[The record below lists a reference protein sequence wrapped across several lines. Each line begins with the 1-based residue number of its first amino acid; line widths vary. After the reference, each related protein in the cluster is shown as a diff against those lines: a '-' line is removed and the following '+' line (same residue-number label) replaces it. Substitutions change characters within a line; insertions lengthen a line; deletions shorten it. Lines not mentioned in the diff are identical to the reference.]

1 MVCIRCKMLVKAE
14 IEAQGLHYEMV
25 EIGEALLR
33 DPVTKEQL
41 SGLNTALKK
50 AGLEILDPGKGQ
62 LVERI
67 KAVVIEMVHYSEE
80 PLRVNFSSFLAAKL
94 NYDYTYLSN
103 LFAAAH
109 GITLEHYIIAH
120 KIEKVKELLVYEGLT
135 LTDIAFK
142 LHYSSV
148 QHLSNQFKKA
158 TGFTP
163 THFKKVGEKR
173 FKEHDKL

>member
-14 IEAQGLHYEMV
+14 IEAQGLQYERV
-25 EIGEALLR
+25 EIGEALLI
-33 DPVTKEQL
+33 DPVSPVQL
-41 SGLNTALKK
+41 SALNTALMK
-50 AGLEILDPGKGQ
+50 AGLEILDPGKSQ

-67 KAVVIEMVHYSEE
+67 KAVVIELIHYREE
-80 PLRVNFSSFLAAKL
+80 PLQVNFSGFLAAKL

-109 GITLEHYIIAH
+109 GMTLEHYIIAH

-135 LTDIAFK
+135 LSDIAFK
-142 LHYSSV
+142 MHYSSV
-148 QHLSNQFKKA
+148 QHLSTQFKKV

-163 THFKKVGEKR
+163 SHFKKVGENR
-173 FKEHDKL
+173 FRERDQL